1 MAPFYK
7 KKKTKKKTENI
18 YREKLQILRLFCSRL
33 TEVFL
38 ECVRSKNS
46 KKLQNV
52 LIMLSCVEFR
62 AFLRDL
68 NSTNVAPFIADSL
81 RQDCLRITKPL
92 KTHGTMRLTLKTR
105 TVTRHVGTF
114 RCERPQMRQ

>member
-1 MAPFYK
+1 MIMFYMNVGCAKKFSVIAFKVSGK
-7 KKKTKKKTENI
+7 KKKKKTENI

-68 NSTNVAPFIADSL
+68 NSTNVAPFVADSL
-81 RQDCLRITKPL
+81 R
-92 KTHGTMRLTLKTR
+92 
-105 TVTRHVGTF
+105 
-114 RCERPQMRQ
+114 